1 MKRLL
6 RWPVAGVLLLA
17 AAAGI
22 GCASSALKLAQRAD
36 DLRQYD
42 VAVAQYMRALRENPT
57 SREAQLGLDRARLR
71 ASDDHFARGRRLFAQ
86 GRYDD
91 ALIELQLASELNPT
105 NADAER
111 DLRAVRGALRAK
123 LNAPESGQTALES
136 LLARTRDAQPA
147 GHDLPGMTLPE
158 ITTGQ
163 QTTSRA
169 LYQMIGKLAKVAVS
183 FDPQFRDGPASVS
196 LTSGMTIRQALDAVA
211 RSTGT
216 FYQTTSPSTI
226 TVVTDSPAKRR
237 EYTEEVVRMFVIQNA
252 DLKETMDV
260 LRVVADARS
269 VSAVTGTNMIM
280 VRDTPERV
288 QVLGR
293 VISAFDKARPEVV
306 IDVEVLE
313 IERNK
318 LLDYGL
324 QIATPGTTGI
334 DGAADVA
341 NRDAGLTLSDLRN
354 LSQADVLITNI
365 PALFYRLIKTD
376 SRTRTLANP
385 HIRITDGVAAV
396 ANFGQDV
403 PVPQTTITPITQT
416 GVNIQPQTQFQYRTI
431 GVNIGITPRTH
442 PNDDITLML
451 NIELSSLGAPG
462 FDGLPTFGKR
472 NVATTIRLKD
482 GETNILAGL
491 IREDERVERQHVPG
505 LGNIPVLG
513 QLFGR
518 TRREAQQTDVVVMMT
533 PRIIRLLD
541 LSEENLAPLRMPRE
555 GSGTA
560 LIDSAPIV
568 PPPPPRGGGGGRR

>member
-1 MKRLL
+1 MRRLL
-6 RWPVAGVLLLA
+6 RWPLAGVLLLA
-17 AAAGI
+17 VTAGI
-22 GCASSALKLAQRAD
+22 GCASSAFKLAQQAD

-71 ASDDHFARGRRLFAQ
+71 SSDDHFARGRRLFAQ

-136 LLARTRDAQPA
+136 LLARTRDQQPA
-147 GHDLPGMTLPE
+147 GHDLPSMTLPE

-196 LTSGMTIRQALDAVA
+196 LTSGMTVRQALDAVA

-226 TVVTDSPAKRR
+226 TVITDSPAKRR

-313 IERNK
+313 IERSK

-334 DGAADVA
+334 DGAADVVS
-341 NRDAGLTLSDLRN
+341 REGGLTLSELRN
-354 LSQADVLITNI
+354 LSQADLLITNI

-541 LSEENLAPLRMPRE
+541 LTEENLAPLRIPRE
-555 GSGTA
+555 GSGLA

>member
-1 MKRLL
+1 MRRLL
-6 RWPVAGVLLLA
+6 RWPLAGVLLLA
-17 AAAGI
+17 VTAGI
-22 GCASSALKLAQRAD
+22 GCASSAFKLAQQAD

-71 ASDDHFARGRRLFAQ
+71 SSDDHFARGRRLFAQ

-123 LNAPESGQTALES
+123 LNAPESGQTALQS
-136 LLARTRDAQPA
+136 LLARTRDLQPA
-147 GHDLPGMTLPE
+147 GHDLPSMTLPE

-196 LTSGMTIRQALDAVA
+196 LTSGMTVRQALDAVA

-226 TVVTDSPAKRR
+226 TVITDSPAKRR

-313 IERNK
+313 IERSK

-334 DGAADVA
+334 DGAADVVS
-341 NRDAGLTLSDLRN
+341 REGGLTLSELRN
-354 LSQADVLITNI
+354 LSQADLLITNI

-518 TRREAQQTDVVVMMT
+518 NRREAQQTDVVVMMT

-555 GSGTA
+555 GSGSA